1 MLEYIPQIISFL
13 LYLVWGACT
22 YRALCKLVWVSND
35 FAGPACDYVEK
46 WFVRLFV
53 IACWPIVILFM
64 AD

>member
-35 FAGPACDYVEK
+35 FAGPA
-46 WFVRLFV
+46 
-53 IACWPIVILFM
+53 
-64 AD
+64 